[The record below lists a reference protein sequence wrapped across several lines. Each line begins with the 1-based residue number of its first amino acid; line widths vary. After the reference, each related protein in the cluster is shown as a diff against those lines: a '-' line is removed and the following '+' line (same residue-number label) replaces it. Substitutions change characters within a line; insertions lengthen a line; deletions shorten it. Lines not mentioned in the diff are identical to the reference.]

1 MQYCLTFVCS
11 QMFWVDNGNKNNL
24 PIFEK
29 ANLDGTGRSK
39 IYSVVKM
46 PDTPRSVVTAI
57 SIDYSAGKL
66 YWVDRGYQ
74 QLNSINLDGR

>member
-1 MQYCLTFVCS
+1 
-11 QMFWVDNGNKNNL
+11 MFWVDNGDKKNL
-24 PIFEK
+24 PIIEK
-29 ANLDGTGRSK
+29 ANLDGTGRTEVYSIEK
-39 IYSVVKM
+39 I
-46 PDTPRSVVTAI
+46 PNTPRSVVTAI